1 MLINNKMKMFLCGES
16 YWSNSNRKQLPVRLD
31 NLRDEYKNTIW
42 KKKKRKRTT
51 YDIGEDIEINIY
63 RLWRSN
69 SNQVKELKDKLYWL
83 TDNKKYRWH
92 QPIINVRIVEKW
104 SNKSGREEYNAEII
118 WVRDENEVV
127 NESSVVW
134 HVVKIQSI

>member
-1 MLINNKMKMFLCGES
+1 MKMALCGES
-16 YWSNSNRKQLPVRLD
+16 YGSNSNRKQLPVRLD
-31 NLRDEYKNTIW
+31 ELDKETTKPIW
-42 KKKKRKRTT
+42 KKKKKKRNT
-51 YDIGEDIEINIY
+51 YEIWEEIEINIY
-63 RLWRSN
+63 RLWRN
-69 SNQVKELKDKLYWL
+69 TKQVKELKDKLYWL

-118 WVRDENEVV
+118 WARDENEVV
-127 NESSVVW
+127 NESSVIW